1 MPEIVVFVISL
12 AAVIFGADWLGNAA
26 VHISQRLYLP
36 RIIVGATF
44 VSVAT
49 TLPEISVGAFS
60 AVQNQASIGI
70 GTIFGSPITNI
81 GLVLGILFLFSKTRM
96 QEAYFIRT
104 LQIFLAVLVLVFLVS
119 ASGTIS
125 PFSGVIL
132 ILFGVAYL
140 VIEVVISRHEES
152 AFERIEHRFERLRD
166 YFFNK
171 DNFDQIF
178 YLLSGTMLLL
188 VGAHFLIGSA
198 TAIASTFG
206 IPQIVIGAIIIAFG
220 TSLPEIITAI
230 NSIIKRRENLSVGNL
245 FGASILDLTFA
256 LGLISI
262 LGTAKIDT
270 STLYL
275 VISTAAVLAIFSL
288 VPVFGK
294 ISPKIAGIVLIAIYI
309 GFLVWFS
316 GILVSFPKI

>member
-12 AAVIFGADWLGNAA
+12 TAVIFGADWLGNAA

-49 TLPEISVGAFS
+49 TLPEISIGAFS

-70 GTIFGSPITNI
+70 GTVFGSPITNI
-81 GLVLGILFLFSKTRM
+81 GLVLGILFLFSKTKM
-96 QEAYFIRT
+96 QEAYFVRT
-104 LQIFLAVLVLVFLVS
+104 VQIFLAVLVLVFLVS
-119 ASGTIS
+119 VSGTIS
-125 PFSGVIL
+125 PFSGIIL
-132 ILFGVAYL
+132 ILFGIAYL
-140 VIEVVISRHEES
+140 VIEVVISRHEEDVI
-152 AFERIEHRFERLRD
+152 ERIEHRFERLRD
-166 YFFNK
+166 YFLNK
-171 DNFDQIF
+171 NNFDQLF
-178 YLLSGTMLLL
+178 YLLAGTTLLL
-188 VGAHFLIGSA
+188 IGAHFLISSV
-198 TAIASTFG
+198 TAITATFG
-206 IPQIVIGAIIIAFG
+206 IPQVVIGAILIAFG
-220 TSLPEIITAI
+220 TSLPEIITAV

-270 STLYL
+270 SALYL

-294 ISPKIAGIVLIAIYI
+294 ISPKIAGLILIAIYL

-316 GILVSFPKI
+316 GLIPNFPNL